1 MAHLAA
7 RARWDVA
14 ARVPWAACAVV
25 GDGTC
30 FLATPAVGGPCL
42 AWPSG
47 GSGARA
53 LAVERRGGG
62 GGGPDWRHGG
72 HGTGAP
78 GGLATLPRLMS
89 SWIPL
94 SGFLDSISFFDFLF
108 DRFVYGLRS
117 NRYIFIDFW

>member
-1 MAHLAA
+1 MPGLPEPSSTE
-7 RARWDVA
+7 VA
-14 ARVPWAACAVV
+14 AQA
-25 GDGTC
+25 GLIG
-30 FLATPAVGGPCL
+30 
-42 AWPSG
+42 
-47 GSGARA
+47 
-53 LAVERRGGG
+53 
-62 GGGPDWRHGG
+62 
-72 HGTGAP
+72 GTGAP